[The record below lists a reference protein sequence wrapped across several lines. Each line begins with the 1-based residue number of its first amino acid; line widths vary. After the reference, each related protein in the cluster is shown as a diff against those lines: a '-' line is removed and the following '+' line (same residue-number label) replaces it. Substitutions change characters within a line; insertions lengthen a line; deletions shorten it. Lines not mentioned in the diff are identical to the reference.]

1 MVPTVTPD
9 AALAARVIAA
19 GGLVAFPTET
29 VYGLGADAE
38 SAAAVRR
45 VFAAKGRPA
54 DHPLIV
60 HAADA
65 DVLDRYGAEVSPLA
79 RRLADAFWPG
89 PLTLVVTR
97 GPRVSDAVVAG
108 LDGVGLRVP
117 SHPLAAELLRLVGR
131 GVAAPSANR
140 YGRTSPTEA
149 AHVVADLGDAVDVVL
164 DGGPSDVGVESTII
178 DARGDRAIVLRA
190 GGVPLERIAEAAG
203 HDVVRGEHGP
213 SRAPGMREAHYS
225 PLARV
230 ELVSAAQLPQRVEAR
245 RAAGLAVCVIAQDPP
260 RMPGTRI
267 LVPAPGDDGY
277 AHDVYRLLRQA
288 DAVGADVVLAVP
300 PPDAGLGTAVGD
312 RLRRAAA
319 AGQDAVSGG

>member
-1 MVPTVTPD
+1 MVPAITSD
-9 AALAARVIAA
+9 AARAARVLAD

-38 SAAAVRR
+38 SDAAVAR

-60 HAADA
+60 HGADA
-65 DVLDRYGAEVSPLA
+65 DVLDRYGADVTPLA
-79 RRLADAFWPG
+79 RRLAAALWPG
-89 PLTLVVTR
+89 PLTLVVAR
-97 GPRVSDAVVAG
+97 GPRVADAATAG
-108 LDGVGLRVP
+108 LPTVGVRVP
-117 SHPLAAELLRLVGR
+117 SHPVAAEFLRLAGR

-149 AHVVADLGDAVDVVL
+149 RHVVADLGDAVDLVL
-164 DGGPSDVGVESTII
+164 DGGASDVGVESTII
-178 DARGDRAIVLRA
+178 DARGDRAVVLRA
-190 GGVPLERIAEAAG
+190 GGVPLERIAEVAG
-203 HDVVRGEHGP
+203 HDATRGEHGP
-213 SRAPGMREAHYS
+213 SRAPGMRAAHYS
-225 PLARV
+225 PVARV
-230 ELVSAAQLPQRVEAR
+230 ELVTRDEVAGRVEAR

-260 RMPGTRI
+260 RMPGVRV

-300 PPDAGLGTAVGD
+300 PVEAGLGTAVAD

-319 AGQDAVSGG
+319 AAADAVSGG